1 MLRTARLTEAL
12 RAHGKTL
19 AVSAV
24 AVGAIAGVGSASVAL
39 SPGAVAA
46 ASTGATTAAGGHSAA
61 PALVGGQHSAFTSAH
76 LTASH
81 KQSKQQGLTE
91 GTSTVAFPIGH
102 PTPLAKTVKAEPKAP
117 AQPAP
122 QAAPAPAPAAAPAPA
137 PAPAPPAQ
145 PSTIYDAV
153 TPSAI
158 PAGAQAAVYSNGAY
172 AATPQQVAGHPNTL
186 WIDTNGSN
194 PKANVLDV
202 EPGDATP
209 QQAATWVQQ
218 KLSASPN
225 DTAVVYTYRAEWG
238 ATQQAISALPQPM
251 QSHVKWWIADPTGVP
266 HIVPGS
272 DATQWYWGQSYDQ
285 SLANPGF

>member
-1 MLRTARLTEAL
+1 MLRTARLTEAM

-19 AVSAV
+19 AVA
-24 AVGAIAGVGSASVAL
+24 AAAAGVLAGAGGASAALTSNPAPVAAHL
-39 SPGAVAA
+39 AAVHAA
-46 ASTGATTAAGGHSAA
+46 ASSHHAAVTTANLTSSVKQAKKQSAA
-61 PALVGGQHSAFTSAH
+61 PTQFL
-76 LTASH
+76 
-81 KQSKQQGLTE
+81 
-91 GTSTVAFPIGH
+91 PIGH
-102 PTPLAKTVKAEPKAP
+102 AAPKAAPTTAPAP
-117 AQPAP
+117 AQQPAP
-122 QAAPAPAPAAAPAPA
+122 AQAAPAAAPAPA
-137 PAPAPPAQ
+137 PAPQPAQ

-172 AATPQQVAGHPNTL
+172 AASPAQVAGHPNTL

-218 KLSASPN
+218 KLTANPN
-225 DTAVVYTYRAEWG
+225 DTAIVYTFRAEWQP
-238 ATQQAISALPQPM
+238 TQQAISALPQQM

>member
-1 MLRTARLTEAL
+1 MLRTARLTEAM

-19 AVSAV
+19 AVA
-24 AVGAIAGVGSASVAL
+24 AAAAGVLAG
-39 SPGAVAA
+39 
-46 ASTGATTAAGGHSAA
+46 AGGASAA
-61 PALVGGQHSAFTSAH
+61 LTSNPAPVAAH
-76 LTASH
+76 LTAVHAAASSH
-81 KQSKQQGLTE
+81 HAAVTTANLTSSGKQAKKQPAAGSQFL
-91 GTSTVAFPIGH
+91 PIGH
-102 PTPLAKTVKAEPKAP
+102 ATPKAAPTSAPAP
-117 AQPAP
+117 AQAAPA
-122 QAAPAPAPAAAPAPA
+122 QAAPAPAQAAPVPAPA
-137 PAPAPPAQ
+137 PQPAQ

-172 AATPQQVAGHPNTL
+172 AASPAQVAGHPNTL

-194 PKANVLDV
+194 PKANALDV

-218 KLSASPN
+218 KLTANPN
-225 DTAVVYTYRAEWG
+225 DTAIVYTFRAEWQP
-238 ATQQAISALPQPM
+238 TQQAISALPQQM

-272 DATQWYWGQSYDQ
+272 DATQWYWGQNYDQ